1 MTATRDEVNRLK
13 RELAD
18 ATSDNVALRTD
29 SALSVA
35 DVTRLTAE
43 LAAANRHLD
52 LLRDQ
57 LASLSSQFDH
67 VSYIIK
73 HIFLFF

>member
-1 MTATRDEVNRLK
+1 MNRLK